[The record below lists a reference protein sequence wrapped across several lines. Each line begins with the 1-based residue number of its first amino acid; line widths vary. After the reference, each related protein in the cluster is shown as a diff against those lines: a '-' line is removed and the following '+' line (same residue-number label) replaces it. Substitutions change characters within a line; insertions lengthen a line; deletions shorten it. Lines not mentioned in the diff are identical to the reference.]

1 MRSDDSRGH
10 RARYLTTVLRLSAGV
25 VLAALIAR
33 PASAQLRASPTDST
47 LARSILSEL
56 VGIRS
61 VSGTRETVDA
71 SNAIVRRL
79 RAAGFSEQDAF
90 VAGKSDS
97 VGNVVVR
104 LRGRGLGKP
113 ILLMA
118 HLDVVPALRE
128 DWSTDPFVMT
138 EKDGWWYG
146 RGTIDNKDGVTT
158 IVANMIRWK
167 RDKFVPDRDI
177 VGVMTGDEETSS
189 DQIEWFAG
197 GEGRRMIGDP
207 EFAINFDA
215 GGGTIYGGR
224 DAMLGVQTSEKIYVT
239 YKLTVRNAGGH
250 SSQPRTDNA
259 IYALSRALSR
269 LAAHR
274 FPIEVSDAARLSLER
289 SAAFETDS
297 IAGMMRRVAQQP
309 VDTAA
314 ATRLTAITRFN
325 AQLRTTCVAT
335 RLTGGHADNALP
347 QLAQATVNCRLL
359 PGTDTSVV
367 IRELRRAV
375 ADTAVEV
382 SQAQPGTLSPPSPLK
397 PEILNAVDQIGK
409 RFWKGVVVV
418 PVMSSGA
425 TDAMYVRTVGIPVY
439 GISGIFTEPDESRAH
454 GRDERVEIRRFYEGV
469 EFAKLVVERLSKK

>member
-1 MRSDDSRGH
+1 M
-10 RARYLTTVLRLSAGV
+10 
-25 VLAALIAR
+25 IAQ
-33 PASAQLRASPTDST
+33 PASAQLRASPPDST

-61 VSGTRETVDA
+61 VSGTRETVA
-71 SNAIVRRL
+71 AANAIVRRL

-146 RGTIDNKDGVTT
+146 RGTIDNKEGVTT

-177 VGVMTGDEETSS
+177 VGVMTGDEETLS
-189 DQIEWFAG
+189 DQIEWFAS

-259 IYALSRALSR
+259 IYSLSRALSR

-289 SAAFETDS
+289 SAAFEADS
-297 IAGMMRRVAQQP
+297 IAGLMRQVARQP
-309 VDTAA
+309 IDTAA

-375 ADTAVEV
+375 GDTAVEV

-397 PEILNAVDQIGK
+397 PAILNAVDQIGK

>member
-1 MRSDDSRGH
+1 M
-10 RARYLTTVLRLSAGV
+10 AAV
-25 VLAALIAR
+25 AALTAIASGTAGAQPR
-33 PASAQLRASPTDST
+33 VSPADSS
-47 LARSILSEL
+47 LARSILGEL
-56 VGIRS
+56 IGIRS
-61 VSGTRETVDA
+61 ISGTRGTLEA
-71 SNAIVRRL
+71 ANAIVRRL

-90 VAGKSDS
+90 VAGNPDS
-97 VGNVVVR
+97 IGNVVVR
-104 LRGRGLGKP
+104 LRGRGAGRP

-128 DWSTDPFVMT
+128 DWTTDPFVMT
-138 EKDGWWYG
+138 EKDGGWYG
-146 RGTIDNKDGVTT
+146 RGTIDNKEGVTT

-177 VGVMTGDEETSS
+177 VGVMTGDEETFS
-189 DQIEWFAG
+189 DQIEWFASG
-197 GEGRRMIGDP
+197 AGKRHIGDP

-224 DAMLGVQTSEKIYVT
+224 AAMLGVQTSEKIYIT
-239 YKLTVRNAGGH
+239 YRLTVRNAGGH

-259 IYALSRALSR
+259 IYALAGALSR
-269 LAAHR
+269 LAAYQ
-274 FPIEVSDAARLSLER
+274 FPIEVSEATRLGFER
-289 SAAFETDS
+289 SAAFEEDS
-297 IAGMMRRVAQQP
+297 IARLMRAVARQP

-314 ATRLTAITRFN
+314 ATRLTRITRFN

-359 PGTDTSVV
+359 PGTDTANV
-367 IRELRRAV
+367 IRALRRAV
-375 ADTAVEV
+375 ADTAVEITE
-382 SQAQPGTLSPPSPLK
+382 AQPGTLSPPSPLK
-397 PEILNAVDQIGK
+397 PEILTAVDEIGK
-409 RFWKGVVVV
+409 RFWPAVAVV

-454 GRDERVEIRRFYEGV
+454 GRDERVEIRRFYEGI
-469 EFAKLVVERLSKK
+469 EFAKLVVERLANIRSK

>member
-1 MRSDDSRGH
+1 M
-10 RARYLTTVLRLSAGV
+10 LRLIAG
-25 VLAALIAR
+25 LILCTLTAQS
-33 PASAQLRASPTDST
+33 ASAQIRASPTDST
-47 LARSILSEL
+47 LARSILAEL

-61 VSGTRETVDA
+61 VSGTRETIVA
-71 SNAIVRRL
+71 ANALVRRL

-138 EKDGWWYG
+138 EKEGWWYG
-146 RGTIDNKDGVTT
+146 RGTIDNKEGVTT

-177 VGVMTGDEETSS
+177 VGVMTGDEETLS
-189 DQIEWFAG
+189 DQIEWFAS
-197 GEGRRMIGDP
+197 GEGRRLIGDP

-224 DAMLGVQTSEKIYVT
+224 DAMLGIQTSEKIYVT
-239 YKLTVRNAGGH
+239 YRLTVRNAGGH

-259 IYALSRALSR
+259 IYALARALSR
-269 LAAHR
+269 LAAYR
-274 FPIEVSDAARLSLER
+274 FPIEVSDAARLALER
-289 SAAFETDS
+289 SASFEADS
-297 IAGMMRRVAQQP
+297 IAGLMRRVARRP
-309 VDTAA
+309 IDTAA

-347 QLAQATVNCRLL
+347 QIAQATVNCRLL
-359 PGTDTSVV
+359 PGTDSAVV
-367 IRELRRAV
+367 IRALRQAV
-375 ADTAVEV
+375 GDTAVEI
-382 SQAQPGTLSPPSPLK
+382 SQAQPGTLSPPSPLR

-409 RFWKGVVVV
+409 RFWPGVVVV
-418 PVMSSGA
+418 PMMSSGA

-469 EFAKLVVERLSKK
+469 EFAKLVVERLSKR

>member
-1 MRSDDSRGH
+1 MC
-10 RARYLTTVLRLSAGV
+10 ATI
-25 VLAALIAR
+25 AA
-33 PASAQLRASPTDST
+33 PAAAQLRPSPTDSA
-47 LARSILSEL
+47 LARSILGEL

-71 SNAIVRRL
+71 SNAIVKSL

-90 VAGKSDS
+90 VAGNPDS

-128 DWSTDPFVMT
+128 DWTTDPFVMT

-146 RGTIDNKDGVTT
+146 RGTIDNKEGVTT
-158 IVANMIRWK
+158 IVANMMRWK

-177 VGVMTGDEETSS
+177 IGVMTGDEETLS
-189 DQIEWFAG
+189 DQIEWFMS
-197 GEGRRMIGDP
+197 GEGRRLIGDP

-239 YKLTVRNAGGH
+239 YRLTVRNAGGH
-250 SSQPRTDNA
+250 SSQPRSDNA
-259 IYALSRALSR
+259 IYALAGALSR

-274 FPIEVSDAARLSLER
+274 FPIEVSDAARLALER
-289 SAAFETDS
+289 SAPFEVDS
-297 IAGMMRRVAQQP
+297 IARLMRLVARRP
-309 VDTAA
+309 MDTAA

-359 PGTDTSVV
+359 PGSDTAVV
-367 IRELRRAV
+367 IRTLRQAI

-382 SQAQPGTLSPPSPLK
+382 TQAQPGTLSPPSPLK
-397 PEILNAVDQIGK
+397 PEILSAVDEIGK
-409 RFWKGVVVV
+409 RFWRGVVVV

-469 EFAKLVVERLSKK
+469 EFAKLVVERLSKR

>member
-1 MRSDDSRGH
+1 M
-10 RARYLTTVLRLSAGV
+10 AG
-25 VLAALIAR
+25 LGLCATIAA
-33 PASAQLRASPTDST
+33 PATAQLRPSPTDSA
-47 LARSILSEL
+47 LARSILGEL

-71 SNAIVRRL
+71 SNAIVKRL

-90 VAGKSDS
+90 VAGNPDS

-128 DWSTDPFVMT
+128 DWTTDPFVMT

-146 RGTIDNKDGVTT
+146 RGTIDNKEGVTT

-177 VGVMTGDEETSS
+177 VGVMTGDEETLS
-189 DQIEWFAG
+189 DQIEWFMS
-197 GEGRRMIGDP
+197 GEGRRLIGDP

-239 YKLTVRNAGGH
+239 YRLTVRNAGGH
-250 SSQPRTDNA
+250 SSQPRSDNA
-259 IYALSRALSR
+259 IYSLAGALSR

-274 FPIEVSDAARLSLER
+274 FPIEVSDAARLALER
-289 SAAFETDS
+289 SAPFEVDS
-297 IAGMMRRVAQQP
+297 IAGLMRRVARQP
-309 VDTAA
+309 MDTAA

-359 PGTDTSVV
+359 PGSDTAVV
-367 IRELRRAV
+367 IRALRQAV

-382 SQAQPGTLSPPSPLK
+382 TQAQPGTLSPPSPLK
-397 PEILNAVDQIGK
+397 PEILSAVDEIGK
-409 RFWKGVVVV
+409 RFWRGVVVV

-454 GRDERVEIRRFYEGV
+454 GRDERVEIKRFYEGV
-469 EFAKLVVERLSKK
+469 EFAKLVVERLSKR